1 MRIIWAQASD
11 QARYRLA
18 IRVTSL
24 AIVSSHSTLTVDDIT
39 HNNASG
45 LQASNNR
52 VAGQAG
58 WRAQNRSS
66 LPVSAFDV
74 DNRNGARF
82 SGGHREPLLQP
93 LLEFHMLLAVKI
105 RARPKWKMVTP
116 LLAVGA
122 LCLATAGAIQSVS
135 AVTPI
140 GGAAPLSETGALPS
154 AMKPG
159 LFGPP
164 ANGGTPDIMADGAT
178 SEFARI
184 AGGPIIDAGPA
195 ARRFSFAGTAQDR
208 GRAAECLAM
217 AVYYEAASEGV
228 AGQQA
233 VAQVVLN
240 RVNHPA
246 YPAGVCNVVFQGSE
260 RVTGCQFSFTCD
272 GSMARKPSK
281 YAWVRALDIANKA
294 LAGEVFG
301 KVGLA
306 THYHTHAVNPVW
318 APHLHPVGALGEHR
332 FYRWRG
338 KSGTPVAFT
347 TRHGGFERSAHSF
360 IAQREVVPVDNALL
374 TIALD
379 QLPSGQAA
387 PVSAL
392 PEALDTTSAL
402 PVAMPQP
409 RPSRLHADRNGG
421 KLQVGGGSRLKADEA
436 GTLAPKHAPATLNA
450 AQKLPQ

>member
-1 MRIIWAQASD
+1 MVNEINNAVAFGSQASGT
-11 QARYRLA
+11 R
-18 IRVTSL
+18 
-24 AIVSSHSTLTVDDIT
+24 
-39 HNNASG
+39 
-45 LQASNNR
+45 
-52 VAGQAG
+52 QAG
-58 WRAQNRSS
+58 SDDWRADECPYFRPSRQ
-66 LPVSAFDV
+66 
-74 DNRNGARF
+74 
-82 SGGHREPLLQP
+82 EPLLQP
-93 LLEFHMLLAVKI
+93 LFEFHMLLAAKI
-105 RARPKWKMVTP
+105 RARPKWKVVTP

-122 LCLATAGAIQSVS
+122 LCLATAGTIQSAS
-135 AVTPI
+135 AVAPI
-140 GGAAPLSETGALPS
+140 GGAAPLSETGELPS

-164 ANGGTPDIMADGAT
+164 LGGGALEDVINGDT

-184 AGGPIIDAGPA
+184 SAGPIIDAGPT
-195 ARRFSFAGTAQDR
+195 ARRFAFAGSALDR

-272 GSMARKPSK
+272 GSMARKPNK

-306 THYHTHAVNPVW
+306 THYHTHAVRPVW

-338 KSGTPVAFT
+338 KSGTPTAFT
-347 TRHGGFERSAHSF
+347 TRHGGYERSADSF

-379 QLPSGQAA
+379 QLPAGDA
-387 PVSAL
+387 SAL
-392 PEALDTTSAL
+392 PDMVSEIAPPPAA
-402 PVAMPQP
+402 VPQAP
-409 RPSRLHADRNGG
+409 QSRLHADKDSG
-421 KLQVGGGSRLKADEA
+421 KLRVGGGSRLKADEA
-436 GTLAPKHAPATLNA
+436 GTLDPAHSRA
-450 AQKLPQ
+450 KLKTAE